1 MRINRIKI
9 VLGIVAFLL
18 LIPLVAMQLSDE
30 VNWSINDFIVMA
42 LLLSGFG
49 ILADL
54 ILRKVRKI
62 SLRIIAFIA
71 IFAVFVLV
79 WAELAVGIFG
89 SPFAGN

>member
-9 VLGIVAFLL
+9 ILGIVALLL

-30 VNWSINDFIVMA
+30 VNWTINDFIVMA
-42 LLLSGFG
+42 LLLTGFG

-54 ILRKVRKI
+54 VLRKVRKF
-62 SLRIIAFIA
+62 SLRLIAFIA

-89 SPFAGN
+89 TPFAGN

>member
-9 VLGIVAFLL
+9 ILGIVALLL

-30 VNWSINDFIVMA
+30 VNWTINDFIVMA

-54 ILRKVRKI
+54 VLRKVRKI

-71 IFAVFVLV
+71 IFSVFVLV

-89 SPFAGN
+89 TPFAGN

>member
-9 VLGIVAFLL
+9 ILGIVALLL

-30 VNWSINDFIVMA
+30 VNWTFNDFIVMA

-54 ILRKVRKI
+54 VLRKVRKF
-62 SLRIIAFIA
+62 SFRLIAFIA

-89 SPFAGN
+89 TPFAGN